1 MAICSL
7 LCLAGF
13 YGMPTTDHANIIVG
27 MASSNGCFFLLD
39 IFFKE
44 KQASRNQLVIIQ
56 QYQKDVTIKRKGEGN
71 NWQESSSCPGIVRER
86 TKAYWGSPGPCTMN
100 SIWIHSSTKPTLTA
114 LTCGFLLG
122 RSERNLFT
130 QSALLMDKDPI
141 LTQLIS
147 LMGARMRESH
157 LGLHRGLQP
166 TPAQMTDH

>member
-1 MAICSL
+1 
-7 LCLAGF
+7 
-13 YGMPTTDHANIIVG
+13 

-100 SIWIHSSTKPTLTA
+100 SIWIHSSRAKSTRKTLS
-114 LTCGFLLG
+114 LRMKGTCEGTVTRSSHWNPCQRFRKEG
-122 RSERNLFT
+122 RVSTGSLEDAWVWILYKLEQRTSIICTLVSF
-130 QSALLMDKDPI
+130 SDK
-141 LTQLIS
+141 
-147 LMGARMRESH
+147 
-157 LGLHRGLQP
+157 RGQ
-166 TPAQMTDH
+166 